1 MMYLNWLH
9 QLHMSLVS
17 LQAYNTE
24 HHTWTQ
30 SHCCARHVY
39 LQVLLRNTHDFVHI
53 TPAYDESGV
62 CVLVESDFQK
72 MTDFTL
78 TIDRSKIISE
88 GRRAVGE
95 FLNGLQIYKATA
107 DYTRG
112 EAFFNQY
119 TNVDETFLL
128 YRSIVLQ
135 KKKPRAIF
143 MQPELQLQEGKVVSH
158 PSDISISGVIE
169 STVRILGDEI
179 SESDFLSCVYRNES
193 CV

>member
-1 MMYLNWLH
+1 
-9 QLHMSLVS
+9 
-17 LQAYNTE
+17 
-24 HHTWTQ
+24 
-30 SHCCARHVY
+30 
-39 LQVLLRNTHDFVHI
+39 
-53 TPAYDESGV
+53 
-62 CVLVESDFQK
+62 